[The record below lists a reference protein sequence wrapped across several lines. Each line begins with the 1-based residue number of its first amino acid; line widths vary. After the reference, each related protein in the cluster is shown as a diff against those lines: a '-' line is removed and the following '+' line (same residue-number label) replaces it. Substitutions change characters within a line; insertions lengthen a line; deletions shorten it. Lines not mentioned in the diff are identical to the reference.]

1 MNVTLTI
8 KIIKMIRI
16 AVVTIYLISILCQ
29 GLHTLSCSFDYS
41 HINHV
46 SQMSHLR
53 LREVPGHLSKV
64 TWLVMQ

>member
-1 MNVTLTI
+1 MM
-8 KIIKMIRI
+8 IIKMIRI

-29 GLHTLSCSFDYS
+29 GLHTHSCSFDNS
-41 HINHV
+41 HINRV